1 MMHAMFE
8 AGFGWLA
15 ARLAHRH
22 WRWWLAG
29 LCLLV
34 AATFQF
40 PKVNHAYAQ
49 LFAHTEV
56 LDEKLRRIS
65 EQVAAPFA
73 PHADESS
80 THLAK
85 MSFRLAVPLLAR
97 VLHLSLAQLLA
108 LQVLAGYAVFYR
120 VAGLLEASLHDR
132 AAAALLTLGLAL
144 TYFGYEFTYDLSGY
158 FDGLGYAAL
167 VLALGTR
174 RWGLI
179 LGLVLAGGFVDER
192 VLAAST
198 LLVFWYGAQQYAWQ
212 VPGWGRFLFTRP
224 ATAVYAAWLAYAVL
238 RLGLAWRYG
247 LHTPGGL
254 VGVSALYHS
263 SWHELLALGFT
274 TGLSSYWLPVG
285 LAVALLLFQRR
296 YGVLALL
303 LGSFAPIFVGAFA
316 VTDITRSLAFG
327 MPVAFVSLD
336 LLGRYTTLAERR
348 YLALVVVFFALLMPA
363 YFTTGYL
370 QYAGPVWLVLL
381 RVLAGRSY
389 Q

>member
-1 MMHAMFE
+1 MMQALFE
-8 AGFGWLA
+8 AVFEWLA
-15 ARLAHRH
+15 ARLAHRY
-22 WRWWLAG
+22 WRWGLAG

-34 AATFQF
+34 AATLQF
-40 PKVNHAYAQ
+40 PKINHAYAQ
-49 LFAHTEV
+49 LFAHTEI
-56 LDEKLRRIS
+56 LDEKLRRIG
-65 EQVAAPFA
+65 EQIAAPFA

-108 LQVLAGYAVFYR
+108 LQVLAGFTVFYQ
-120 VAGLLEASLHDR
+120 VAGLLERSLHDR
-132 AAAALLTLGLAL
+132 VAAALLTLGLSL
-144 TYFGYEFTYDLSGY
+144 TYFGAEFTYDLSGY

-167 VLALGTR
+167 VLALGAR
-174 RWGLI
+174 RWVFVFA
-179 LGLVLAGGFVDER
+179 LVLAGGFVDER

-198 LLVFWYGAQQYAWQ
+198 LLIFWYGAQRYEWQ
-212 VPGWGRFLFTRP
+212 VPGVGRFLSTRL

-254 VGVSALYHS
+254 VGLSALYHS

-274 TGLSSYWLPVG
+274 TGLSSYWLPVA
-285 LAVALLLFQRR
+285 LAVVLLLFQRR
-296 YGVLALL
+296 YRVLLLL
-303 LGSFAPIFVGAFA
+303 LGSFAPIFVGSFA

-327 MPVAFVSLD
+327 MPMALISLD
-336 LLGRYTTLAERR
+336 WLGRCTTLTERR
-348 YLALVVVFFALLMPA
+348 YLALVVVFFALLIPA

-370 QYAGPVWLVLL
+370 QYGGPVWLVLL

-389 Q
+389 E

>member
-1 MMHAMFE
+1 MLHTMFE

-15 ARLAHRH
+15 RLVAHRH
-22 WRWWLAG
+22 WRWGLAV

-34 AATFQF
+34 AAVFQF

-49 LFAHTEV
+49 LFTHTEV

-65 EQVAAPFA
+65 EQIAAPFA
-73 PHADESS
+73 QHTDVSS

-97 VLHLSLAQLLA
+97 VLHLPLVALLA
-108 LQVLAGYAVFYR
+108 LQVLAGFAVFYQ
-120 VAGLLEASLHDR
+120 VAGLLAVSLRDR
-132 AAAALLTLGLAL
+132 VAAALLTLGLAL
-144 TYFGYEFTYDLSGY
+144 TYFGYEYTYDLSGY

-167 VLALGTR
+167 ILALGSR
-174 RWGLI
+174 RWLAI
-179 LGLVLAGGFVDER
+179 FGLVLAGGFVDER
-192 VLAAST
+192 VLAASS
-198 LLVFWYGAQQYAWQ
+198 LLVFWYGARQYDWQ
-212 VPGWGRFLFTRP
+212 VPGLRFLITRP
-224 ATAVYAAWLAYAVL
+224 ATAVYTAWLAYGAL
-238 RLGLAWRYG
+238 RLALMWRYG

-254 VGVSALYHS
+254 VGISALFHS
-263 SWHELLALGFT
+263 SWHELLALGFV

-285 LAVALLLFQRR
+285 LAVALLAYQRSWV
-296 YGVLALL
+296 VLGLL
-303 LGSFAPIFVGAFA
+303 LGSFAPIFFGAFA

-327 MPVAFVSLD
+327 MPVALISLD

-348 YLALVVVFFALLMPA
+348 YLALVVVFFALLIPA

-381 RVLAGRSY
+381 RALAARSY

>member
-1 MMHAMFE
+1 MMHLMFE

-34 AATFQF
+34 AAAFQF

-49 LFAHTEV
+49 LFAHSEV
-56 LDEKLRRIS
+56 LDEKLQRIS

-73 PHADESS
+73 RHVDHPA

-108 LQVLAGYAVFYR
+108 LQVLAGLAVFYR
-120 VAGLLEASLHDR
+120 AATLLEASLHDR
-132 AAAALLTLGLAL
+132 VAAALLTLGLSL
-144 TYFGYEFTYDLSGY
+144 TYFGYEFTYDLTGY

-174 RWGLI
+174 RWPAI
-179 LGLVLAGGFVDER
+179 FGLVLAGGFVDER
-192 VLAAST
+192 VLAASA
-198 LLVFWYGAQQYAWQ
+198 LLVFWYGARQHNWQ
-212 VPGWGRFLFTRP
+212 VPGLGRFLATRP
-224 ATAVYAAWLAYAVL
+224 ATAVYAAWVAYAGL
-238 RLGLAWRYG
+238 RLALAWRYG

-254 VGVSALYHS
+254 VGLSALYHS

-274 TGLSSYWLPVG
+274 TGLSGYWLPVA
-285 LAVALLLFQRR
+285 LAGALLLYQRR

-303 LGSFAPIFVGAFA
+303 LGSFAPILVGAFA

-327 MPVAFVSLD
+327 MPVAFIALD
-336 LLGRYTTLAERR
+336 LLGRYTTVPERR
-348 YLALVVVFFALLMPA
+348 YLAVIVVFFALLLPA

-370 QYAGPVWLVLL
+370 QYAGPVWLVAL
-381 RVLAGRSY
+381 RALAGRAY

>member
-1 MMHAMFE
+1 MFE

-34 AATFQF
+34 AAVWQL

-73 PHADESS
+73 RHADVSS

-97 VLHLSLAQLLA
+97 ALHLSLAQLLA
-108 LQVLAGYAVFYR
+108 LQVLAGFAVFYR

-132 AAAALLTLGLAL
+132 VAAALLTLGLGF
-144 TYFGYEFTYDLSGY
+144 TYFGYEYTYDLSGY

-174 RWGLI
+174 RWLAI
-179 LGLVLAGGFVDER
+179 FGLVLAGGFVDER
-192 VLAAST
+192 VLAASS
-198 LLVFWYGAQQYAWQ
+198 LLVFWYGARQHGWQ
-212 VPGWGRFLFTRP
+212 VPSLLRFGLTRP
-224 ATAVYAAWLAYAVL
+224 ATAVYAAWLAYAGL
-238 RLGLAWRYG
+238 RLALAWRYG

-254 VGVSALYHS
+254 VGVSALLHS
-263 SWHELLALGFT
+263 AWHELLALGLV
-274 TGLSSYWLPVG
+274 TGLSSYWLPVV
-285 LAVALLLFQRR
+285 LAVALLLYQRR

-303 LGSFAPIFVGAFA
+303 LASFVPILGSALA

-327 MPVAFVSLD
+327 MPVAFISLD

-348 YLALVVVFFALLMPA
+348 YLALVVVFFALLIPA

-381 RVLAGRSY
+381 RALAARSY

>member
-8 AGFGWLA
+8 AGF
-15 ARLAHRH
+15 ARLARLVAHRH

-29 LCLLV
+29 VCLL
-34 AATFQF
+34 AAVTFQF
-40 PKVNHAYAQ
+40 PKANHAYAQ
-49 LFAHTEV
+49 LFAHTEA

-73 PHADESS
+73 QYADHPS

-108 LQVLAGYAVFYR
+108 LQVLAGLAVFYR
-120 VAGLLEASLHDR
+120 AATLLVASLHDR
-132 AAAALLTLGLAL
+132 VAAALLTLGLSF
-144 TYFGYEFTYDLSGY
+144 TYFGYEFTYDLTGY

-174 RWGLI
+174 RWPVI
-179 LGLVLAGGFVDER
+179 FGLVLAGSFVDER

-198 LLVFWYGAQQYAWQ
+198 LLVFWYGVRQHSWQ
-212 VPGWGRFLFTRP
+212 VPGLGRFLFTRP
-224 ATAVYAAWLAYAVL
+224 AMAVYAAWVAYAGL
-238 RLGLAWRYG
+238 RLALAARYG

-254 VGVSALYHS
+254 VGPSALWHS
-263 SWHELLALGFT
+263 TWHELLALGFT
-274 TGLSSYWLPVG
+274 TGLSSYWLPVA
-285 LAVALLLFQRR
+285 LAVALLLYQRR

-303 LGSFAPIFVGAFA
+303 LGSFAPIFGAAFA

-327 MPVAFVSLD
+327 VPVVFIALD
-336 LLGRYTTLAERR
+336 FLGRFTTVAERR
-348 YLALVVVFFALLMPA
+348 YLAAVVVFFALLIPG

-370 QYAGPVWLVLL
+370 QYAGPVWLVAL
-381 RVLAGRSY
+381 RALAARGTW
-389 Q
+389 

>member
-1 MMHAMFE
+1 MMQTLFE
-8 AGFGWLA
+8 AVFGWLA

-40 PKVNHAYAQ
+40 PKINHTYAQ

-56 LDEKLRRIS
+56 LDEKLRRIG
-65 EQVAAPFA
+65 EQIAAPFA
-73 PHADESS
+73 RHTDEAS

-108 LQVLAGYAVFYR
+108 LQVLAGFAVFYR
-120 VAGLLEASLHDR
+120 VAGLLARSLHDR
-132 AAAALLTLGLAL
+132 VAAALLTLGLSL
-144 TYFGYEFTYDLSGY
+144 TYFGAEFTYDLSGY

-167 VLALGTR
+167 VLALDAR
-174 RWGLI
+174 RWACVFA
-179 LGLVLAGGFVDER
+179 LVLLGGFVDER

-198 LLVFWYGAQQYAWQ
+198 LLVFWYGAQRYEWQ
-212 VPGWGRFLFTRP
+212 VLGLGRFLFTRL
-224 ATAVYAAWLAYAVL
+224 ATAVYAAWLVYAAL

-274 TGLSSYWLPVG
+274 TGLSGYWLPVA
-285 LAVALLLFQRR
+285 LAVALLLVQRR
-296 YGVLALL
+296 YGMLALL

-336 LLGRYTTLAERR
+336 WLGRCTTLVERR
-348 YLALVVVFFALLMPA
+348 YLAVVVLFFALLIPA

-370 QYAGPVWLVLL
+370 QYGGPVWLVLL

>member
-1 MMHAMFE
+1 MFDE
-8 AGFGWLA
+8 GFGWLA

-22 WRWWLAG
+22 WRWGLAV

-40 PKVNHAYAQ
+40 PKVNHTYAQ

-65 EQVAAPFA
+65 EQIAAPFA
-73 PHADESS
+73 QHHDVSS

-97 VLHLSLAQLLA
+97 VLHLPLAALLG
-108 LQVLAGYAVFYR
+108 LQVLAGIAVFYS
-120 VAGLLEASLHDR
+120 VAGLLEASLYDR
-132 AAAALLTLGLAL
+132 VGAALLTLGLAL
-144 TYFGYEFTYDLSGY
+144 TYFGYEYTYDLTGY

-167 VLALGTR
+167 VLALGSR
-174 RWGLI
+174 RWVVI
-179 LGLVLAGGFVDER
+179 FGLVLVGGFVDER
-192 VLAAST
+192 VLAASS
-198 LLVFWYGAQQYAWQ
+198 LLVYWYGVQQHDWQ
-212 VPGWGRFLFTRP
+212 VPGLVRFLFTRP
-224 ATAVYAAWLAYAVL
+224 ATAVYAAWLAYGAL
-238 RLGLAWRYG
+238 RLALMWRYG
-247 LHTPGGL
+247 LHTASGL
-254 VGVSALYHS
+254 VGLSALYHS
-263 SWHELLALGFT
+263 SWHELLSLGFV

-285 LAVALLLFQRR
+285 LALALLAYQRR
-296 YGVLALL
+296 WLLLLLL
-303 LGSFAPIFVGAFA
+303 LGSFTPIFGSAFA

-327 MPVAFVSLD
+327 MPVAFISLD

-348 YLALVVVFFALLMPA
+348 YLALVVVFFALLIPA

-381 RVLAGRSY
+381 RVLANRSY

>member
-1 MMHAMFE
+1 MFE
-8 AGFGWLA
+8 AGFGWLGR
-15 ARLAHRH
+15 RLAHRH
-22 WRWWLAG
+22 WRWGLAA

-73 PHADESS
+73 PHSDVAS

-97 VLHLSLAQLLA
+97 VLHLPLAALLA
-108 LQVLAGYAVFYR
+108 LQVLAGFAVFYQ
-120 VAGLLEASLHDR
+120 VAGLLESSLRDR
-132 AAAALLTLGLAL
+132 VAAALLTLGLAL

-167 VLALGTR
+167 VLALGAR
-174 RWGLI
+174 RWPVVF
-179 LGLVLAGGFVDER
+179 GLVLAGGFVDER
-192 VLAAST
+192 VLAASA
-198 LLVFWYGAQQYAWQ
+198 LLVFWYGVRQHAWR
-212 VPGWGRFLFTRP
+212 VPGLGRFLRTRR
-224 ATAVYAAWLAYAVL
+224 ATAVYVAWAAYAGL
-238 RLGLAWRYG
+238 RLALAWRYG

-254 VGVSALYHS
+254 VGVSALFHS

-274 TGLSSYWLPVG
+274 TGLSSYWLPVV

-303 LGSFAPIFVGAFA
+303 LACFAPIFGAAFA

-327 MPVAFVSLD
+327 MPVAFISLD
-336 LLGRYTTLAERR
+336 LLGRHTTLAERR
-348 YLALVVVFFALLMPA
+348 YLALVVVFFALLIPA

-381 RVLAGRSY
+381 RALAGRSY

>member
-1 MMHAMFE
+1 MLHTMFE

-22 WRWWLAG
+22 WRWGLAG

-56 LDEKLRRIS
+56 LDEKLQRIS
-65 EQVAAPFA
+65 EQIAAPFTQRTDVA
-73 PHADESS
+73 S

-97 VLHLSLAQLLA
+97 VLHLSLAHLLA
-108 LQVLAGYAVFYR
+108 LQILAGLAVFYR
-120 VAGLLEASLHDR
+120 VAGLLAASLHDR
-132 AAAALLTLGLAL
+132 VAAALLTLGLAL
-144 TYFGYEFTYDLSGY
+144 TYFGYEYTYDLSGY

-167 VLALGTR
+167 VWALGTR
-174 RWGLI
+174 RWPVI
-179 LGLVLAGGFVDER
+179 FGLVLVGGFVDER
-192 VLAAST
+192 VLAASA
-198 LLVFWYGAQQYAWQ
+198 LLVFWYGARQYDWQ
-212 VPGWGRFLFTRP
+212 VPSLLRFLFTRP
-224 ATAVYAAWLAYAVL
+224 AKAVYAAWLTYAAL
-238 RLGLAWRYG
+238 RLTLMWHYG
-247 LHTPGGL
+247 LHTAGGL
-254 VGVSALYHS
+254 VGLSALYHS
-263 SWHELLALGFT
+263 SWHELLALGFV
-274 TGLSSYWLPVG
+274 TGLSGYWLPVG
-285 LAVALLLFQRR
+285 LAVALLLYQRR
-296 YGVLALL
+296 YGVLVLL
-303 LGSFAPIFVGAFA
+303 LGSFAPIFCCAFA

-327 MPVAFVSLD
+327 MPVAFISLD
-336 LLGRYTTLAERR
+336 LLGRYTTLGERR
-348 YLALVVVFFALLMPA
+348 YLALVVGCCTLLIPT

-381 RVLAGRSY
+381 RVLANRSY

>member
-1 MMHAMFE
+1 MFE
-8 AGFGWLA
+8 AGFDWLS

-22 WRWWLAG
+22 WRWGLAA
-29 LCLLV
+29 LCLLL

-65 EQVAAPFA
+65 EQVAAPFTQ
-73 PHADESS
+73 HTDVSS

-97 VLHLSLAQLLA
+97 VLHLPLAALLF
-108 LQVLAGYAVFYR
+108 LQMLAGFAVFYQ
-120 VAGLLEASLHDR
+120 VAGLLAASLRDR
-132 AAAALLTLGLAL
+132 VAAALLTLGLAL
-144 TYFGYEFTYDLSGY
+144 TYFGYEYTYDLSGY

-167 VLALGTR
+167 IIALGSR
-174 RWGLI
+174 RWLAI
-179 LGLVLAGGFVDER
+179 CGLVLAGGFVDER

-198 LLVFWYGAQQYAWQ
+198 LLVFWYGVRQHNWQ
-212 VPGWGRFLFTRP
+212 VPGLLRFLFTRP
-224 ATAVYAAWLAYAVL
+224 ATAVYAAWLAYGAV
-238 RLGLAWRYG
+238 RLALAWRYG

-254 VGVSALYHS
+254 VGSSALFHS
-263 SWHELLALGFT
+263 SWHELLALGFV
-274 TGLSSYWLPVG
+274 TGLSSYWLPVA
-285 LAVALLLFQRR
+285 LALALLAYQRR
-296 YGVLALL
+296 WLVLSLL

-316 VTDITRSLAFG
+316 VTDSTRSLAFG
-327 MPVAFVSLD
+327 MPVALISLD

-348 YLALVVVFFALLMPA
+348 YLALVVVFFALLIPA

>member
-1 MMHAMFE
+1 MFE

-34 AATFQF
+34 AAIWQL

-56 LDEKLRRIS
+56 LDGKLRRIS
-65 EQVAAPFA
+65 EQVAAPFTQ
-73 PHADESS
+73 HADVSS

-97 VLHLSLAQLLA
+97 GLHLSLAQLLA
-108 LQVLAGYAVFYR
+108 LQVLAGFAVFYR

-132 AAAALLTLGLAL
+132 VAAALLTLGLSF
-144 TYFGYEFTYDLSGY
+144 TYFGYEYTYDLSGY

-167 VLALGTR
+167 VLAIGTR
-174 RWGLI
+174 RWLVI
-179 LGLVLAGGFVDER
+179 FGLVLAGGFVDER

-198 LLVFWYGAQQYAWQ
+198 LLVFWYGTQQHGWQ
-212 VPGWGRFLFTRP
+212 VPGLLRFGLTRP
-224 ATAVYAAWLAYAVL
+224 ATAVYAAWLAYAGL
-238 RLGLAWRYG
+238 RLALAWRYG

-254 VGVSALYHS
+254 VGVSALLHS
-263 SWHELLALGFT
+263 AWHELLALGLV
-274 TGLSSYWLPVG
+274 TGLSSYWLPVV

-303 LGSFAPIFVGAFA
+303 LASFVPILGSALA

-327 MPVAFVSLD
+327 MPVAFISLD

-348 YLALVVVFFALLMPA
+348 YLALVVVFFALLIPA

-381 RVLAGRSY
+381 RALAARSY

>member
-1 MMHAMFE
+1 MLHTLFE
-8 AGFGWLA
+8 VGFEWLA
-15 ARLAHRH
+15 RRTAHRH

-56 LDEKLRRIS
+56 LDEKLRRIN
-65 EQVAAPFA
+65 EQIAAPFT
-73 PHADESS
+73 PRADVAA

-97 VLHLSLAQLLA
+97 VLHLPLAALLG
-108 LQVLAGYAVFYR
+108 LQVLAGLAVFYR
-120 VAGLLEASLHDR
+120 VASLLAASLRDR
-132 AAAALLTLGLAL
+132 VAAALLTLGLAL
-144 TYFGYEFTYDLSGY
+144 TYFGYEYTYDLSGY

-167 VLALGTR
+167 ILALGAR
-174 RWGLI
+174 RWLAI
-179 LGLVLAGGFVDER
+179 WGLVLAGGFVDER

-198 LLVFWYGAQQYAWQ
+198 LLVFWYGARQHEWQ
-212 VPGWGRFLFTRP
+212 VPGLRRFLFTRP
-224 ATAVYAAWLAYAVL
+224 ATAVYAAWLAYGAL
-238 RLGLAWRYG
+238 RLALMWHYG
-247 LHTPGGL
+247 LHTAGGL
-254 VGVSALYHS
+254 VGMSALFHS
-263 SWHELLALGFT
+263 SWHELLALGFV
-274 TGLSSYWLPVG
+274 TGLSSYWLPVA
-285 LAVALLLFQRR
+285 LALALLAYQRR
-296 YGVLALL
+296 WQLLMLL
-303 LGSFAPIFVGAFA
+303 LGSFAPIFAGAFA

-327 MPVAFVSLD
+327 MPVALISLD
-336 LLGRYTTLAERR
+336 LLGRHTTLAERR
-348 YLALVVVFFALLMPA
+348 YLALVVVFFALLIPA

-381 RVLAGRSY
+381 RVLANRSY

>member
-1 MMHAMFE
+1 MLHTMFE
-8 AGFGWLA
+8 AGFGWLT
-15 ARLAHRH
+15 RLVAHRH
-22 WRWWLAG
+22 WRWGLAG

-34 AATFQF
+34 AATFQL

-65 EQVAAPFA
+65 EQIAAPFA
-73 PHADESS
+73 QHTDVSS

-97 VLHLSLAQLLA
+97 VLHLPLVALLA
-108 LQVLAGYAVFYR
+108 LQMLAGFAVFYQ
-120 VAGLLEASLHDR
+120 VAGLLAASLRDR
-132 AAAALLTLGLAL
+132 VAAALLTLGLAL
-144 TYFGYEFTYDLSGY
+144 TYFGYEYTYDLSGY

-167 VLALGTR
+167 ILALGSR
-174 RWGLI
+174 RWLAI
-179 LGLVLAGGFVDER
+179 FGLVLAGGFVDER
-192 VLAAST
+192 VLAASA
-198 LLVFWYGAQQYAWQ
+198 LLVFWYGARHYDWQ
-212 VPGWGRFLFTRP
+212 VPGLRFLFTRP
-224 ATAVYAAWLAYAVL
+224 ATAVYAAWLAYGAL
-238 RLGLAWRYG
+238 RLALMWRYG

-254 VGVSALYHS
+254 VGVSALFHS
-263 SWHELLALGFT
+263 SWHELLALGFV

-285 LAVALLLFQRR
+285 LAVALLAYQRR
-296 YGVLALL
+296 WGVLGML

-327 MPVAFVSLD
+327 MPVALISLD
-336 LLGRYTTLAERR
+336 LLGRYTTLVERR
-348 YLALVVVFFALLMPA
+348 YLALVVVLFALLIPA

-381 RVLAGRSY
+381 RALAAKSY

>member
-1 MMHAMFE
+1 MFE

-34 AATFQF
+34 AATFQL

-65 EQVAAPFA
+65 EQMAAPFA
-73 PHADESS
+73 QHADVSS

-97 VLHLSLAQLLA
+97 VLHLSLVQVLA
-108 LQVLAGYAVFYR
+108 LQVLAGFAVFYR
-120 VAGLLEASLHDR
+120 VAGLLAVSLHDR
-132 AAAALLTLGLAL
+132 VAAALLTLGLSC
-144 TYFGYEFTYDLSGY
+144 TYFGYEYTYDLSGY

-167 VLALGTR
+167 VLAMGTR
-174 RWGLI
+174 RWLVI
-179 LGLVLAGGFVDER
+179 FGLVLAGGFVDER
-192 VLAAST
+192 VLAASS
-198 LLVFWYGAQQYAWQ
+198 LLVFWYGVRQHGWQ
-212 VPGWGRFLFTRP
+212 VPSLLRFGLTRP
-224 ATAVYAAWLAYAVL
+224 ATAVYAAWLAYAGL
-238 RLGLAWRYG
+238 RLALAWRYG

-254 VGVSALYHS
+254 VGVSALLHS
-263 SWHELLALGFT
+263 AWHELLALGLV

-303 LGSFAPIFVGAFA
+303 LASFVPILGSALA

-327 MPVAFVSLD
+327 MPVAFISLD

-348 YLALVVVFFALLMPA
+348 YLALVVVFFALLIPA

-381 RVLAGRSY
+381 RALAARSY

>member
-1 MMHAMFE
+1 MFE
-8 AGFGWLA
+8 AGFDWLA

-22 WRWWLAG
+22 WRWGLAA

-34 AATFQF
+34 AAMFQF

-65 EQVAAPFA
+65 EQIAAPFA
-73 PHADESS
+73 QHADEST

-85 MSFRLAVPLLAR
+85 MSFRLTVPLLAR
-97 VLHLSLAQLLA
+97 VLHLPLAALLG
-108 LQVLAGYAVFYR
+108 LQVLAGFVVFHR
-120 VAGLLEASLHDR
+120 VAGLLEASLRDR
-132 AAAALLTLGLAL
+132 VAAALLTLGLAL
-144 TYFGYEFTYDLSGY
+144 TYFGYEYTYDLSGY

-167 VLALGTR
+167 MLALGSGS
-174 RWGLI
+174 WPAI
-179 LGLVLAGGFVDER
+179 FGLVLAGGFVDER

-198 LLVFWYGAQQYAWQ
+198 LLVFWYGARQHNWQ
-212 VPGWGRFLFTRP
+212 VPSLWRFLCTRP
-224 ATAVYAAWLAYAVL
+224 ATAVYAAWLSYGAL
-238 RLGLAWRYG
+238 RLALMWHYG

-254 VGVSALYHS
+254 VGMSALYHS
-263 SWHELLALGFT
+263 SWHELLALGFV
-274 TGLSSYWLPVG
+274 TGLSSYWLPVA
-285 LAVALLLFQRR
+285 LAGALLAYQRR
-296 YGVLALL
+296 WLVLSLL

-327 MPVAFVSLD
+327 MPVALISLD

-348 YLALVVVFFALLMPA
+348 YLALVVVFFALLIPA

>member
-1 MMHAMFE
+1 MLHSL
-8 AGFGWLA
+8 FGAIFDWLA

-22 WRWWLAG
+22 WRWYLAG

-34 AATFQF
+34 AATFQL
-40 PKVNHAYAQ
+40 PKINHAYAQ

-56 LDEKLRRIS
+56 LDEKLRRIN
-65 EQVAAPFA
+65 EQIAAPFA
-73 PHADESS
+73 RHADESS

-85 MSFRLAVPLLAR
+85 MSFRLTVPLLAR

-108 LQVLAGYAVFYR
+108 LQVLAGFAVFYQ
-120 VAGLLEASLHDR
+120 VAGLLERSLRDR
-132 AAAALLTLGLAL
+132 VAAALLTLGLSL

-167 VLALGTR
+167 VLALGAR
-174 RWGLI
+174 RWAL
-179 LGLVLAGGFVDER
+179 LFMLVLAGGFVDER
-192 VLAAST
+192 VLAASP
-198 LLVFWYGAQQYAWQ
+198 LLVFWYGARQYEWQ
-212 VPGWGRFLFTRP
+212 VPGWGRFLVTRP
-224 ATAVYAAWLAYAVL
+224 ATAVYAAWLAYATL

-254 VGVSALYHS
+254 VGLSALYHS

-274 TGLSSYWLPVG
+274 TGLSSYWLPVV

-296 YGVLALL
+296 YGVLVLL
-303 LGSFAPIFVGAFA
+303 LGSFAPIFAGAFA

-327 MPVAFVSLD
+327 MPVALISLD
-336 LLGRYTTLAERR
+336 WLGRCTTLAERR
-348 YLALVVVFFALLMPA
+348 YLALVVVFFALLIPA

-370 QYAGPVWLVLL
+370 QYGGPVWLVLL
-381 RVLAGRSY
+381 RVLAGHSY

>member
-1 MMHAMFE
+1 MLHTMFE

-15 ARLAHRH
+15 RLVAPRH
-22 WRWWLAG
+22 WRWGLAA

-49 LFAHTEV
+49 LFAHTEA
-56 LDEKLRRIS
+56 LDEKLRRIG
-65 EQVAAPFA
+65 EQIAAPFA
-73 PHADESS
+73 QHADVSS

-97 VLHLSLAQLLA
+97 VLHLPLAALLA
-108 LQVLAGYAVFYR
+108 LQVLAGFAVFYQ
-120 VAGLLEASLHDR
+120 VAGLLEASLRDR
-132 AAAALLTLGLAL
+132 GAAALLTLGLGL
-144 TYFGYEFTYDLSGY
+144 TYFGYEYAYDLSGY

-167 VLALGTR
+167 VLALGSR
-174 RWGLI
+174 RWPVI
-179 LGLVLAGGFVDER
+179 FGLVLAGGFVDER

-198 LLVFWYGAQQYAWQ
+198 LLVFWYGARQHDWQ
-212 VPGWGRFLFTRP
+212 VPSLGRFLFTRS
-224 ATAVYAAWLAYAVL
+224 ATAVYAAWLAYGTL
-238 RLGLAWRYG
+238 RLALMWHYG

-254 VGVSALYHS
+254 VGISALFHS
-263 SWHELLALGFT
+263 SWHELLALGFV
-274 TGLSSYWLPVG
+274 TGLSSYWLPVA
-285 LAVALLLFQRR
+285 LALALLAYQRR
-296 YGVLALL
+296 WWVLGLL
-303 LGSFAPIFVGAFA
+303 LGSFAPIFGAAFA

-327 MPVAFVSLD
+327 MPVALISLD

-348 YLALVVVFFALLMPA
+348 YLALVVVFFALLIPA

-370 QYAGPVWLVLL
+370 QYAGPVWLVVL
-381 RVLAGRSY
+381 RALAARSY

>member
-15 ARLAHRH
+15 VRLAHRH

-40 PKVNHAYAQ
+40 PKINHAYAQ

-56 LDEKLRRIS
+56 LDEKLHRIS
-65 EQVAAPFA
+65 EQIAAPFA
-73 PHADESS
+73 THADVSS

-108 LQVLAGYAVFYR
+108 LQVLAGFVVFYR
-120 VAGLLEASLHDR
+120 VAGLLAASLHDR
-132 AAAALLTLGLAL
+132 VAAALLTLGLSF

-174 RWGLI
+174 RWALI
-179 LGLVLAGGFVDER
+179 WGLVLAGGFVDER

-198 LLVFWYGAQQYAWQ
+198 LLVFWYGAQQHEWQ
-212 VPGWGRFLFTRP
+212 VPSLWRFIATRP
-224 ATAVYAAWLAYAVL
+224 ATAVYAAWLAYAAL

-254 VGVSALYHS
+254 VGASALYHS

-285 LAVALLLFQRR
+285 LAGALLLFQGR
-296 YGVLALL
+296 YRMLVLL
-303 LGSFAPIFVGAFA
+303 LGSFAPIFAGALA

-327 MPVAFVSLD
+327 MPVAFISLD
-336 LLGRYTTLAERR
+336 LLGRHTMLAERR

-389 Q
+389 E

>member
-1 MMHAMFE
+1 MMQAMFE
-8 AGFGWLA
+8 AGFGWLG
-15 ARLAHRH
+15 ARLASRH
-22 WRWWLAG
+22 WRWWLAS

-40 PKVNHAYAQ
+40 PKINHAYAQ

-73 PHADESS
+73 THADESS

-97 VLHLSLAQLLA
+97 ALHLSLAQLLA

-132 AAAALLTLGLAL
+132 VAAALLTLGLSL
-144 TYFGYEFTYDLSGY
+144 TYFGYEFTCDLSGY

-167 VLALGTR
+167 VLALGAR
-174 RWGLI
+174 RWAFI
-179 LGLVLAGGFVDER
+179 FALVLAGGFVDER

-198 LLVFWYGAQQYAWQ
+198 LLVFWYGAQRYEWQ
-212 VPGWGRFLFTRP
+212 VPGLWRLLFTRL
-224 ATAVYAAWLAYAVL
+224 ATAVYAAWLAYAAL

-254 VGVSALYHS
+254 VGASALYHS

-274 TGLSSYWLPVG
+274 TGLSSYWLPMV

-327 MPVAFVSLD
+327 MPVAFISLD
-336 LLGRYTTLAERR
+336 LLGRCTTLAERR
-348 YLALVVVFFALLMPA
+348 YLALAVVFFALLIPA

-381 RVLAGRSY
+381 RVLAGHSY